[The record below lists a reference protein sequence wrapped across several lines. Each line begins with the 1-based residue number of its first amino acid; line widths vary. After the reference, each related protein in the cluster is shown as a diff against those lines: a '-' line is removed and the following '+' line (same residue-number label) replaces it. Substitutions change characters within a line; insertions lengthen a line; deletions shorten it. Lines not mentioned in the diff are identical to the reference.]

1 MDPSLASLPFRY
13 SQTFSG
19 RMGYGLL
26 ALLALTLCL
35 IGLAPQAFRGML
47 FFYLFLPGLA
57 VLATVCLIP
66 ELRQAA
72 FPGALRVSLGADA
85 VSCQRHGPLGM
96 VQEWNAPLSEY
107 QGLRIQG
114 GISDAK
120 ADPGARGYTVELV
133 HPRESRRVPIFK
145 TSSEEAAYLF
155 RERACQAVNLPAVEN
170 DGAGFL
176 RIPPSA
182 LGAPLKELVENGHI
196 TPPTDPGAPA
206 ERGID
211 AQAVGNGVEV
221 VIRKSLLM
229 RLILRLFLLLATPAS
244 ALLIL
249 LAWLSPLP
257 MTVAY
262 VSLGVYGGALLIL
275 LALYYLISALFS
287 RKVRILG
294 EFLETYL
301 ISPWGEVRMAAVR
314 LSQIVA
320 VTRDED
326 LKVVCVLAPKAR
338 LHVGTGLSRRGR
350 DWLKTKLLFELLRYR
365 TPRSDNLL
373 NVPSDFG
380 KSQ

>member
-1 MDPSLASLPFRY
+1 MDPSLESLPFRY
-13 SQTFSG
+13 SETLSG

-26 ALLALTLCL
+26 ALLALTFCL
-35 IGLAPQAFRGML
+35 IVLVPQAFREML

-57 VLATVCLIP
+57 VLGAVCLIP

-72 FPGALRVSLGADA
+72 FPGALQVSLGTDA
-85 VSCQRHGPLGM
+85 VSCQRRGPLGM
-96 VQEWNAPLSEY
+96 VREWEVPLSEY

-114 GISDAK
+114 GTGDTK
-120 ADPGARGYTVELV
+120 NEPGGRSYAVELV
-133 HPRESRRVPIFK
+133 HPREDRRVPVFK

-155 RERACQAVNLPAVEN
+155 RERVCQAVNLPAVEN

-176 RIPPSA
+176 RIPPSD
-182 LGAPLKELVENGHI
+182 LGAPLQELVENGHI
-196 TPPTDPGAPA
+196 TPPPDPGAPT
-206 ERGID
+206 EQGIE
-211 AQAVGNGVEV
+211 AQAVGDGIAIL
-221 VIRKSLLM
+221 IRKSLLM

-314 LSQIVA
+314 LSEIVA

-350 DWLKTKLLFELLRYR
+350 DWLKTKLLFELLRHR
-365 TPRSDNLL
+365 ATRFDNLL
-373 NVPSDFG
+373 NH
-380 KSQ
+380 